1 MVVYYTQ
8 RCVSGETEI
17 YIYMR
22 EVSKYF
28 MKTKEMSKKKH
39 AFTNTT
45 HTYTIKAGIWIGC
58 TDKSHL
64 FLNPFHHWYR
74 IQYCLIHSDP
84 ITNTTRIIL
93 FFIGG
98 RFCIVIIILHDIA
111 PFNLYLGRYL

>member
-45 HTYTIKAGIWIGC
+45 HTLT
-58 TDKSHL
+58 
-64 FLNPFHHWYR
+64 
-74 IQYCLIHSDP
+74 Q
-84 ITNTTRIIL
+84 
-93 FFIGG
+93 
-98 RFCIVIIILHDIA
+98 
-111 PFNLYLGRYL
+111 